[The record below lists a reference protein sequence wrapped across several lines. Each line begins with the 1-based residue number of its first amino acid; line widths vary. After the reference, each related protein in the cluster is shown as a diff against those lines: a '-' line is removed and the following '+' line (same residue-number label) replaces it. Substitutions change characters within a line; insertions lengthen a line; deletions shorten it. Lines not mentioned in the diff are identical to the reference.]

1 MAETNKQAEFGR
13 YRLIRPLGRGGMAEV
28 HLAESV
34 GPMNFRKQVAIKR
47 LLPQYAQNKR
57 YVQMLM
63 DEAHIAGSINHPN
76 VVQVIDL
83 GQVEGVHYIAMEFVH
98 GVDLACVLQ
107 TLRMQQRP
115 LPLAVALHIARC
127 VGRGLHAAHTLVD
140 ADGLPMRVVHRDVSP
155 HNVLLSMDGEV
166 KLIDFGVAKA
176 ETNLTMTRSGV
187 IKGKLQYMSPE
198 QARAEPVDCRADV
211 FSLGMTLYKMLVGRL
226 PFSGTNEFQI
236 YDEILRKKAAPPSL
250 HRPDVPER
258 VDALVLRA
266 LRKLADE
273 RFQTADEMARVIDR
287 ALAALE
293 PGYGAPELAA
303 WLAHDLPQDQRFS
316 PPEDD
321 DFRSMDAPTP
331 APITSVS
338 FDDARIERLTRIEE
352 GEALMP
358 TVRAA
363 IDGRSRE
370 RRAGTGPVH
379 DEPPATMQLS
389 LVPTVSA
396 EVPQTTAETEAT
408 AGATR
413 TVERREPPVD
423 PSPSGPT
430 TTRRSFWVMLGVIV
444 ALAVTLA
451 VLVAQESGDAAR
463 PAVVRLAPTAA
474 PGPPPPQREVPSPP
488 SLVSVTSPP
497 TQPSVAATP
506 IPSTAPAPRSAASAP
521 RVAEAPTKA
530 WLTVS
535 TLPWAWVHVDGQRLA
550 RHTPVVN
557 YPVKPGRHQVRL
569 VSGDGREHS
578 VEINLKA
585 GQRLTVSHAFK

>member
-63 DEAHIAGSINHPN
+63 DEARIAGAINHPN

-83 GQVEGVHYIAMEFVH
+83 GQVDAVHYIAMEFVN

-107 TLRMQQRP
+107 TLRVQQRP

-198 QARAEPVDCRADV
+198 QARAEPVDCRADI

-250 HRPDVPER
+250 HRLDVPER
-258 VDALVLRA
+258 VDALVLRS

-303 WLAHDLPQDQRFS
+303 WMAHDLPQDQRFS

-321 DFRSMDAPTP
+321 DFRSFDAPTP
-331 APITSVS
+331 APVSAGS

-358 TVRAA
+358 TVRAV

-370 RRAGTGPVH
+370 RRAGAGPVH
-379 DEPPATMQLS
+379 DEPPPTMQLN

-396 EVPQTTAETEAT
+396 EVPQSTTVTDSD
-408 AGATR
+408 AGTPR
-413 TVERREPPVD
+413 VD
-423 PSPSGPT
+423 DRVDAAVAPGPSGPT
-430 TTRRSFWVMLGVIV
+430 TTRRAFWVMLGVIA

-451 VLVAQESGDAAR
+451 VLVAQESGDAGR
-463 PAVVRLAPTAA
+463 PASVRVAPSEAPT
-474 PGPPPPQREVPSPP
+474 PPVTQPPTQSRPP
-488 SLVSVTSPP
+488 IAVTSPP
-497 TQPSVAATP
+497 TLPPVVATP
-506 IPSTAPAPRSAASAP
+506 LPSSPPVPMSAASAP
-521 RVAEAPTKA
+521 RSAEAPTRA

-557 YPVKPGRHQVRL
+557 HALKPGRHQVRL

-578 VEINLKA
+578 VEVNLKP

>member
-1 MAETNKQAEFGR
+1 MAETNQQAEFGR

-63 DEAHIAGSINHPN
+63 DEARIAGSINHPN

-83 GQVEGVHYIAMEFVH
+83 GQVDAAHYIAMEFVH

-115 LPLAVALHIARC
+115 LPLSVALHIARC

-140 ADGLPMRVVHRDVSP
+140 ADGHPMRVVHRDVSP

-250 HRPDVPER
+250 HRPEVPER

-321 DFRSMDAPTP
+321 DFRSLDDPTP
-331 APITSVS
+331 APIAAGS

-352 GEALMP
+352 GEALVP

-370 RRAGTGPVH
+370 RRAGAAPVH
-379 DEPPATMQLS
+379 DEPPPTMQLS
-389 LVPTVSA
+389 IVPTVSA
-396 EVPQTTAETEAT
+396 EVPQTTAETDPT
-408 AGATR
+408 GGAVR
-413 TVERREPPVD
+413 AEVPVM
-423 PSPSGPT
+423 PAPSGPT

-444 ALAVTLA
+444 ALAVTLV
-451 VLVAQESGDAAR
+451 VLVAQESGDAVR
-463 PAVVRLAPTAA
+463 PTVVRVAPTPETAS
-474 PGPPPPQREVPSPP
+474 PPTDSPSQTPPTSPP
-488 SLVSVTSPP
+488 SVVTSPP
-497 TQPSVAATP
+497 TRPPVAATP
-506 IPSTAPAPRSAASAP
+506 IPATAPMSTASASAP
-521 RVAEAPTKA
+521 RVADVPTKA

-557 YPVKPGRHQVRL
+557 FAVKPGRHQVLL

-578 VEINLKA
+578 VEINLKP

>member
-83 GQVEGVHYIAMEFVH
+83 GQVEGVHYIAMEYVN

-107 TLRMQQRP
+107 TLRMQHEA

-140 ADGLPMRVVHRDVSP
+140 ADRLPMRVVHRDVSP
-155 HNVLLSMDGEV
+155 HNVLLSTDGEV

-198 QARAEPVDCRADV
+198 QARAETVDCRADV

-250 HRPDVPER
+250 HRPEIPER

-287 ALAALE
+287 ALAAFD
-293 PGYGAPELAA
+293 PGYGSPELAA
-303 WLAHDLPQDQRFS
+303 WLADALPQEQRFS
-316 PPEDD
+316 PPDDD
-321 DFRSMDAPTP
+321 DFRSLDAATPTP
-331 APITSVS
+331 VPATS

-358 TVRAA
+358 TVRAV

-370 RRAGTGPVH
+370 RRAGTGAAAA
-379 DEPPATMQLS
+379 EPP
-389 LVPTVSA
+389 PTVQLAAVTTLSA
-396 EVPQTTAETEAT
+396 EVPQATTETEP
-408 AGATR
+408 GH
-413 TVERREPPVD
+413 
-423 PSPSGPT
+423 T
-430 TTRRSFWVMLGVIV
+430 TTRAVERPEAVADVPTPPPAAPGTRRWFWAMLGVIG

-451 VLVAQESGDAAR
+451 VLVAQESGDES
-463 PAVVRLAPTAA
+463 PRLARVASPVATPQTVPSSPTTA
-474 PGPPPPQREVPSPP
+474 PPPMTSPPPPT
-488 SLVSVTSPP
+488 TSPP
-497 TQPSVAATP
+497 PPPTTAPSVA
-506 IPSTAPAPRSAASAP
+506 PSVAP
-521 RVAEAPTKA
+521 RVAEVPTKA

-557 YPVKPGRHQVRL
+557 HSVKPGRHQVRL
-569 VSGDGREHS
+569 VAGDGREHS
-578 VEINLKA
+578 VEVNLRP